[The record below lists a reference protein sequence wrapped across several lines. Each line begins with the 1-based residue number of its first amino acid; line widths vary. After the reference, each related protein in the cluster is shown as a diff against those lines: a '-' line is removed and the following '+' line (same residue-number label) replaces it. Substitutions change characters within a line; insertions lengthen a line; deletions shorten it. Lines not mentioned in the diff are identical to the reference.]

1 MVGLKV
7 HSAKN
12 QNQLNMLYNSVLC
25 AVPVLCKKQGSL
37 LAKNGQYCD
46 RIGGNVTV
54 SEFPHLALLLCRAPF
69 KEESGLLMLMYLQAT
84 EVLDCNHDIFKSQF
98 CSTRPKPPY
107 GRQGLAGSW
116 VNIQYVVIIFGKSR
130 KPRKWTF
137 FVA

>member
-1 MVGLKV
+1 MVGLTV

-12 QNQLNMLYNSVLC
+12 QNQLNMFYNSVFGT
-25 AVPVLCKKQGSL
+25 VPVPCKKQGSL

-46 RIGGNVTV
+46 SIGENVTV

-98 CSTRPKPPY
+98 FQLVQSRPT
-107 GRQGLAGSW
+107 G
-116 VNIQYVVIIFGKSR
+116 GK
-130 KPRKWTF
+130 
-137 FVA
+137 ALLC